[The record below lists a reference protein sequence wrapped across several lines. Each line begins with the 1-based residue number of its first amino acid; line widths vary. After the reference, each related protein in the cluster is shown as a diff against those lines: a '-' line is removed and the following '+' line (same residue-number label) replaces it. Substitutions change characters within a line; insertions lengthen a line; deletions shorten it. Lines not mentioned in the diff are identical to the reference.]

1 MTQSTGG
8 PIIALADHG
17 VEIPRGIS
25 TLQRFR
31 DWAQSDSFPQ
41 TGRIDWVAGRLE
53 IDMSPEDLNTH
64 GSPKSAIAGT
74 LVTRIQEH
82 DKGMVFIDRARISN
96 SAAGLSAEPDVVVVL
111 FATSKAG
118 DARLIPKASKEE
130 GRFVEIEGRVDL
142 AVECVSDSSKAK
154 DYDLLPDAYYRAGI
168 PEYWIA
174 DVRGKEISFRVLTR
188 GAQGYEPAAS
198 DTSGFQRSEV
208 LGASVRL
215 VRRRE
220 EAGFVVFRLEVR

>member
-1 MTQSTGG
+1 
-8 PIIALADHG
+8 
-17 VEIPRGIS
+17 VEIPSGIS

-31 DWAQSDSFPQ
+31 DWAQSESFPE

-64 GSPKSAIAGT
+64 GSPKSAMAGALIA
-74 LVTRIQEH
+74 RIQEQ
-82 DKGMVFIDRARISN
+82 DRGMVFIDRARISN

-111 FATSKAG
+111 FATSRTG
-118 DARLIPKASKEE
+118 DARLIPRASKEE

-154 DYDLLPDAYYRAGI
+154 DYDLLPGAYYRAGI

-174 DVRGKEISFRVLTR
+174 DVRGKEISFSVLTR
-188 GAQGYEPAAS
+188 GAQSYEPAAS
-198 DTSGFQRSEV
+198 DASGFQRSGV